1 MTTPYTTPDAL
12 WQAALDELR
21 LQMTRAAYDTWL
33 GGSHALLPA
42 SSDQQLVVAVRSLY
56 APAWLTQRLGKMIQT
71 TLAELAGRPVTV
83 TYVTTDGAPAGGSVQ
98 PDHPILSIPINQQG
112 ESPMSNQ
119 SQSPQTVPAANGQT
133 RVRLYSHVTQSRF
146 LHIEDS
152 LQIGKLRFFAG
163 TYKRNQGMADH
174 CHHFLDIPDAR
185 VIFAALAAGRGEFN
199 HKEYKGTPPVNGRSA
214 VSRVFSVTAKG
225 ESVYIELKSG
235 PGKLTDTGAILP
247 AGQPTTAVNVSFKRY
262 EAQRMAVSVL
272 AYLRAWDTVRM
283 LAHQE
288 LVGAPPAY
296 LLVPTV
302 SEAELAAAA
311 ATSTTTTAN
320 GRNGQKSQ
328 PVAKKT
334 AVSDP
339 AQPAAN
345 GNGRA
350 NAQSV
355 VGPVGLMYG
364 DGTAVDQGN
373 RTEVETFQSYLAA
386 KQAAPDSKGA
396 LLAYYRKVLG

>member
-56 APAWLTQRLGKMIQT
+56 APAWLTQRLGKMIHT
-71 TLAELAGRPVTV
+71 TLADLAGRPVTV

-98 PDHPILSIPINQQG
+98 PDHPILSTPINQQG

-152 LQIGKLRFFAG
+152 LQIGKLRLFAG
-163 TYKRNQGMADH
+163 TYRRNEGMADH

-185 VIFAALAAGRGEFN
+185 VIFAALAGGRGEFN
-199 HKEYKGTPPVNGRSA
+199 HKEYKGTPPINGRSA
-214 VSRVFSVTAKG
+214 VSRVLSVTAKG
-225 ESVYIELKSG
+225 ENVYIELKSG
-235 PGKLTDTGAILP
+235 SGKLTDTGAILP
-247 AGQPTTAVNVSFKRY
+247 AGQATTAVNVSFKRY

-283 LAHQE
+283 LTHQK
-288 LVGAPPAY
+288 LVGQPPAY
-296 LLVPTV
+296 FLVPTV

-311 ATSTTTTAN
+311 TPNGN
-320 GRNGQKSQ
+320 GRNGHKPQ
-328 PVAKKT
+328 PVVNGT

-339 AQPAAN
+339 AQPAA
-345 GNGRA
+345 NGRA

-364 DGTAVDQGN
+364 DGTAVDQSN
-373 RTEVETFQSYLAA
+373 LTEVETFQSYLAA
-386 KQAAPDSKGA
+386 KQAAPDSKEA
-396 LLAYYRKVLG
+396 LLAYYRQALG